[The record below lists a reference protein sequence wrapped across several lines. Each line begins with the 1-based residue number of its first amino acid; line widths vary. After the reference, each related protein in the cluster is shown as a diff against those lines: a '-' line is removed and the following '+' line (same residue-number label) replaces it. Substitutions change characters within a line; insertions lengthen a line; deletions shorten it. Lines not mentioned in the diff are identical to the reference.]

1 MNIDIRHEGDSV
13 TLILAGRLDTATSA
27 KASADIERALAT
39 VPVISRLTCDAGQLE
54 YISSSGLRI
63 LLSLAKRYKDFRI
76 TEVQSLVY
84 EVLDTTGFTKIMTV
98 ERALRQLSVEGCEV
112 IGVGGVGTVYRLDGD
127 TIIKVFREGTTIE
140 EVRREITMSKEAFVM
155 GMPTAISFDVVRL
168 GSQYGLVYELL
179 QADTLSACI
188 KREPERI
195 DEFARKYAELFHQ
208 LHAIEVP
215 GGSSVPCAI
224 ERERQQIRHIR
235 RYFPQESI
243 DLMLRIVDAIP
254 NANRLLHLDLQTKN
268 AMVQNGELMEQ
279 REQSQAGLNSAES
292 RQKKNEVQL
301 MLIDMGEVGY
311 GHPLLDLGHAYS
323 AMVTLVGDYD
333 KIIGMP
339 RELGQKLWSRAID
352 YYLEGMPAEVVKQR
366 KAQIEVVSCVRSFS
380 WLALSDS
387 FPEAVINE
395 CKAVF
400 DERIARRKDYILD
413 VCKTFGNW
421 TLE

>member
-27 KASADIERALAT
+27 KAGADIERALAT

-155 GMPTAISFDVVRL
+155 GMPTAISFDVVRV

-188 KREPERI
+188 KREPGRI

-268 AMVQNGELMEQ
+268 AMVQNGE
-279 REQSQAGLNSAES
+279 
-292 RQKKNEVQL
+292 L

-421 TLE
+421 TLESTK

>member
-155 GMPTAISFDVVRL
+155 GMPTAISFDVVRV
-168 GSQYGLVYELL
+168 GCQYGLVYELL

-254 NANRLLHLDLQTKN
+254 DANRLLHLDLQTKN
-268 AMVQNGELMEQ
+268 AMVQDG
-279 REQSQAGLNSAES
+279 
-292 RQKKNEVQL
+292 QL

-400 DERIARRKDYILD
+400 DERIARRKGYILD

-421 TLE
+421 TLESTK

>member
-1 MNIDIRHEGDSV
+1 MNIDIRHESDSV

-155 GMPTAISFDVVRL
+155 GMPTAISFDVVRV

-188 KREPERI
+188 KREPGRI

-224 ERERQQIRHIR
+224 ERERQQIRHIH

-254 NANRLLHLDLQTKN
+254 DANRLLHLDLQTKN
-268 AMVQNGELMEQ
+268 AMVQNGE
-279 REQSQAGLNSAES
+279 
-292 RQKKNEVQL
+292 L

-421 TLE
+421 TLESTK

>member
-188 KREPERI
+188 KREPGRI

-268 AMVQNGELMEQ
+268 AMVQNGELM
-279 REQSQAGLNSAES
+279 
-292 RQKKNEVQL
+292 
-301 MLIDMGEVGY
+301 LIDMGEVGY

-339 RELGQKLWSRAID
+339 RELGRELWSRAID

>member
-268 AMVQNGELMEQ
+268 AMVQNGELM
-279 REQSQAGLNSAES
+279 
-292 RQKKNEVQL
+292 
-301 MLIDMGEVGY
+301 LIDMGEVGY

-421 TLE
+421 TLESTK

>member
-76 TEVQSLVY
+76 TEVQSMVY
-84 EVLDTTGFTKIMTV
+84 EVLDTTGFTKMMTV

-155 GMPTAISFDVVRL
+155 GMPTAISFDVVRV

-188 KREPERI
+188 KREPGRI

-254 NANRLLHLDLQTKN
+254 DANRLLHLDLQTKN
-268 AMVQNGELMEQ
+268 AMVQDG
-279 REQSQAGLNSAES
+279 
-292 RQKKNEVQL
+292 QL

>member
-155 GMPTAISFDVVRL
+155 GMPTAISFDVVRV
-168 GSQYGLVYELL
+168 GCQYGLVYELL

-188 KREPERI
+188 KREPGRI

-268 AMVQNGELMEQ
+268 AMVQNGELM
-279 REQSQAGLNSAES
+279 
-292 RQKKNEVQL
+292 
-301 MLIDMGEVGY
+301 LIDMGEVGY

-339 RELGQKLWSRAID
+339 RELGRELWSRAID

>member
-84 EVLDTTGFTKIMTV
+84 EVLDTTGFTKMMTV

-155 GMPTAISFDVVRL
+155 GMPTAISFDVVRV
-168 GSQYGLVYELL
+168 GCQYGLVYELL

-188 KREPERI
+188 KREPGRI

-254 NANRLLHLDLQTKN
+254 DANRLLHLDLQTKN
-268 AMVQNGELMEQ
+268 AMVQNGE
-279 REQSQAGLNSAES
+279 
-292 RQKKNEVQL
+292 L

-339 RELGQKLWSRAID
+339 RELGRELWSRAID

-421 TLE
+421 TLESTK

>member
-1 MNIDIRHEGDSV
+1 MIIDIRKEGDSV
-13 TLILAGRLDTATSA
+13 TLILAGRIDSATSVQ
-27 KASADIERALAT
+27 ASADIDRLLAD
-39 VPVISRLTCDAGQLE
+39 VPASSQLTCDAGQLE

-76 TEVQSLVY
+76 CEAQPMVY
-84 EVLDTTGFTKIMTV
+84 EVLDTTGFTKIMNV
-98 ERALRQLSVEGCEV
+98 ERALRQLSLENCEV

-127 TIIKVFREGTTIE
+127 TIIKVFREGTTID

-155 GMPTAISFDVVRL
+155 GMPTAISFDVVRV

-179 QADTLSACI
+179 RADTLSACI

-195 DEFARKYAELFHQ
+195 DEFAKKYADLFRQ

-215 GGSSVPCAI
+215 TGSTVPSAI
-224 ERERQQIRHIR
+224 ERERKQVQHIR

-243 DLMLRIVDAIP
+243 DLMLRILDAIP
-254 NANRLLHLDLQTKN
+254 NSNRLLHLDLQTKN
-268 AMVQNGELMEQ
+268 AMVQDG
-279 REQSQAGLNSAES
+279 
-292 RQKKNEVQL
+292 QL

-311 GHPLLDLGHAYS
+311 GHPMLDLGHAYS

-339 RELGQKLWSRAID
+339 RELGLSMWSRAID
-352 YYLEGMPAEVVKQR
+352 YYFEGLPADVVKQR
-366 KAQIEVVSCVRSFS
+366 KAQIEVVSCVRNFS

-387 FPEAVINE
+387 FPEAVVNE
-395 CKAVF
+395 CKNLF
-400 DERIARRKDYILD
+400 DERIAQRKDYILD
-413 VCKTFGNW
+413 VCNTFGDW

>member
-54 YISSSGLRI
+54 YISSSGLRV

-155 GMPTAISFDVVRL
+155 GMPTAISFDVVRV

-268 AMVQNGELMEQ
+268 AMVQNGELM
-279 REQSQAGLNSAES
+279 
-292 RQKKNEVQL
+292 
-301 MLIDMGEVGY
+301 LIDMGEVGY

-352 YYLEGMPAEVVKQR
+352 YYLEGIPAEVVKQR